1 MIQFL
6 LAAIFILG
14 GLFFLAVGSTGIIR
28 LPDVYCRSHAVSKSE
43 TLGSMLLLG
52 GLALYHGFEI
62 NSAKLVL
69 ILLFIALTN
78 PTATHV
84 IARAAARSGL
94 QPWVQERN
102 GEILWSSNSTE
113 IEQSQGGDMVED
125 KEA

>member
-1 MIQFL
+1 MIWLL
-6 LAAIFILG
+6 LATVLVLG
-14 GLFFLAVGSTGIIR
+14 GLFFLVVGSMGIIR
-28 LPDVYCRSHAVSKSE
+28 LPDVYCRGHAVSKSE

-52 GLALYHGFEI
+52 GLALYNGLEI
-62 NSAKLVL
+62 NSVKLLV

-94 QPWVQERN
+94 QPWVQERQRGIVGSCN
-102 GEILWSSNSTE
+102 KTE
-113 IEQSQGGDMVED
+113 IEQLKGVDITED